1 LVRHRS
7 RDDSGTVTGDDTTG
21 EPIMILSRRSLL
33 AGVSVAALTPAGL
46 IAAPTTAAVRKVE
59 PVPARFVRLL
69 PSRFADAF
77 EANRRYLLELDPE
90 RLLHNFYTS
99 AGLPAP
105 KPVYGGWEAMGI
117 AGHMMGHWLSACAL
131 VVGNTGDRQV
141 AASLDHALAEMAR
154 IQAAHGDGYCGGTTV
169 ERDGKTIDGKVVFEE
184 LRRGDI
190 RSGGF
195 DLNGGWVPLYTWHKV
210 HAGLLDAHLLARNP
224 RAMPIMLGVAGYLAG
239 VLEPLDD
246 AQMQRILAAEHGG
259 LNETYAE
266 TYALTGDRRWLRM
279 AEKIRHKA
287 VLDPLTAQQDKLA
300 GLHANTQIP
309 KVIGLARLH
318 ELTGQPE
325 HATAARFFH
334 DRVTRH
340 HSYVIGGNSEREHFG
355 QPDKLSA
362 RITEATCEACNSYN
376 MMKLTRHLYGWQPE
390 ARWFDYYE
398 RVQLNH
404 IMAHQHPET
413 GRFVYFM
420 PLAAGARRVYSSP
433 EDSFWCCV
441 GSGIESHAK
450 HADSIWWSD
459 PATLYVNLFIPSRL
473 DWPERGWGVSLDSG
487 LPDRGTATLT
497 IRRAPARA
505 QSLAVRLPGWATN
518 PTLTLNGQPVT
529 PVLRSGYAVIDRRW
543 RAGDVIAVT
552 MPMTLKAEPLP
563 DDPTLV
569 AFTHGPVVLAA
580 DLGPAAGQ
588 YDGAGPALVTAGA
601 ATAALKPVTGP
612 ATGDARF
619 HAAGALGESLSFK
632 PFFAQ
637 YDRRAAVYFP
647 TFTPD
652 RWAVARTGYVE
663 AQAAARALAQRT
675 VDVIHLGEMQPE
687 RDHGFASAKS
697 EVVNW
702 SGRAARRLRPGESM
716 RLMLA
721 RRPGPAVLR
730 VTVARGDAGRAMGIA
745 VDGDMLGK
753 GQAVPAATGNLVAVD
768 YAIPSSGAQGR
779 PRAEVVVTALK
790 DDAVIYE
797 MRMMTDVEAV
807 QPVT

>member
-1 LVRHRS
+1 
-7 RDDSGTVTGDDTTG
+7 
-21 EPIMILSRRSLL
+21 MFLSRRSLL
-33 AGVSVAALTPAGL
+33 AGASSAAFICSVRASGAIDPARRL
-46 IAAPTTAAVRKVE
+46 VE
-59 PVPARFVRLL
+59 PVPARFVRLK
-69 PSRFADAF
+69 PSPFADAF

-90 RLLHNFYTS
+90 RLLHNFYLS

-154 IQAAHGDGYCGGTTV
+154 IQQAHGDGYCGGTTV
-169 ERDGKTIDGKVVFEE
+169 ERDGKTVDGKIVFEE

-210 HAGLLDAHLLARNP
+210 HAGLLDAHRLARNP
-224 RAMPIMLGVAGYLAG
+224 RAMPIMLGIAGYLAG

-246 AQMQRILAAEHGG
+246 GQMQRVLAAEHGG

-266 TYALTGDRRWLRM
+266 TFALTGDRRWLRM

-287 VLDPLTAQQDKLA
+287 VLDPLTARQDKLA

-318 ELTGQPE
+318 ELTGQPG

-334 DRVTRH
+334 ERVTQH

-355 QPDKLSA
+355 RPDQLSG

-376 MMKLTRHLYGWQPE
+376 MMKLTRHLYGWQPD

-404 IMAHQHPET
+404 IMAHQHPAT

-459 PATLYVNLFIPSRL
+459 PSTLYVNLFIPSRL
-473 DWPERGWGVSLDSG
+473 DWPGRKLAVSLDTRM
-487 LPDRGTATLT
+487 PDEGKATLT
-497 IRRAPARA
+497 IHRAPSRVQA
-505 QSLAVRLPGWATN
+505 LAVRLPGWARS
-518 PTLTLNGQPVT
+518 PTLTLNGRPVS
-529 PVLRSGYAVIDRRW
+529 PVLRDGYAVLERRW
-543 RAGDVIAVT
+543 KAGDVIAVT
-552 MPMTLKAEPLP
+552 LPMALTAEPMP
-563 DDPTLV
+563 DDPSLV
-569 AFTHGPVVLAA
+569 AFVHGPVVLAA
-580 DLGPAAGQ
+580 DLGPASQ
-588 YDGAGPALVTAGA
+588 HYDGVGPALIAPGT
-601 ATAALKPVTGP
+601 ATAVLKPGL
-612 ATGDARF
+612 ADARF
-619 HAAGALGESLSFK
+619 QAIDALGQELSFK
-632 PFFAQ
+632 PFFSQ

-663 AQAAARALAQRT
+663 AQEAARRLARRT
-675 VDVIHLGEMQPE
+675 VDVIYLGEMQPE
-687 RDHGFASAKS
+687 RDHGFTATHS
-697 EVVNW
+697 EAVNW

-716 RLMLA
+716 RMMLA

-730 VTVARGDAGRAMGIA
+730 VMVARGDATRAMGIT
-745 VDGDMLGK
+745 VDGDTLGK
-753 GQAVPAATGNLVAVD
+753 GQPVASTTGNLIAVD

-779 PRAEVVVTALK
+779 PQAEVAVTALK

-797 MRMMTDVEAV
+797 MRMMTEPDAI

>member
-1 LVRHRS
+1 LRQGPHRWQQ
-7 RDDSGTVTGDDTTG
+7 DDAMMMCDDDPTG
-21 EPIMILSRRSLL
+21 EATMILTRRSLL
-33 AGVSVAALTPAGL
+33 AGVSAAALIPAGL
-46 IAAPTTAAVRKVE
+46 HAAPVPTGVRRVE
-59 PVPARFVRLL
+59 PVPARFVRLA
-69 PSRFADAF
+69 PSPFADAF

-90 RLLHNFYTS
+90 RLLHNFYRS

-154 IQAAHGDGYCGGTTV
+154 IQKAHGDGYCGGTTV
-169 ERDGKTIDGKVVFEE
+169 ERDGKTVDGKIVFEE

-210 HAGLLDAHLLARNP
+210 HAGLLDAHILARNP
-224 RAMPIMLGVAGYLAG
+224 RAMPVMLGLAGYLAG
-239 VLEPLDD
+239 VLEPLTD

-266 TYALTGDRRWLRM
+266 TYALTGDPRWLRL

-287 VLDPLTAQQDKLA
+287 VLDPLTVRQDRLA

-318 ELTGQPE
+318 ELTGQPA

-334 DRVTRH
+334 ERVTQH

-355 QPDKLSA
+355 QPDKLSE

-404 IMAHQHPET
+404 IMSHQHPET

-420 PLAAGARRVYSSP
+420 PLAAGARRVFSSP

-473 DWPERGWGVSLDSG
+473 DWPERGWTVALDSR
-487 LPDRGTATLT
+487 LPDEGAATLT
-497 IRRAPARA
+497 IRRAPPRTQA
-505 QSLAVRLPGWATN
+505 LAVRLPGWATD
-518 PTLTLNGQPVT
+518 PTLTLNGRPVV
-529 PVLRSGYAVIDRRW
+529 PVLRNGYAVIDRRW
-543 RAGDVIAVT
+543 QAGDVVAVT
-552 MPMTLKAEPLP
+552 LPMALRAEPLP

-580 DLGPAAGQ
+580 DLGPAAEQ
-588 YDGAGPALVTAGA
+588 YDGVGPALVTPGA
-601 ATAALKPVTGP
+601 ITAALTP

-619 HAAGALGESLSFK
+619 RAVGALDEPLSFK

-637 YDRRAAVYFP
+637 YDRRSAVYFP

-652 RWAVARTGYVE
+652 RWAAARTDYVA
-663 AQAAARALAQRT
+663 AQAAARTLAQRT

-687 RDHGFASAKS
+687 RDHGFAAARS

-716 RLMLA
+716 RMMLA

-730 VTVARGDAGRAMGIA
+730 VTVARGDAGRAMGIT
-745 VDGDMLGK
+745 VDGDTLGQ
-753 GQAVPAATGNLVAVD
+753 GQPVTGSTGNLVAVD

-779 PRAEVVVTALK
+779 PQAEVIVTALQ
-790 DDAVIYE
+790 DDAVVYE
-797 MRMMTDVEAV
+797 MRMMTGTEAV
-807 QPVT
+807 QPVA